1 MLRRSVVLVGW
12 VFDLWMVPT
21 WLAGALAELGAQLA
35 GHWFVWMFWLATKC
49 RLAGKIFLD
58 HALVVPQLVSS
69 LLRFVDSLL
78 VCSIV

>member
-35 GHWFVWMFWLATKC
+35 GHWFVWMF
-49 RLAGKIFLD
+49 
-58 HALVVPQLVSS
+58 LVGYKMSARWQNIS
-69 LLRFVDSLL
+69 
-78 VCSIV
+78 